1 MVDLTRLLAI
11 GRLDFLLRVLDL
23 MWFFL
28 SPAVVSVD
36 GVDFSVVVSFWS
48 LSQLS
53 MLPILIAIES
63 LFVDTRLPYCEFEGE
78 REKNAHRYINHT
90 HANLAFICKF
100 VFLFLLWSNCTT
112 GFVLFR
118 FIYSE
123 KKFAMGCARKKCNTH
138 DLMCVESTCF
148 VYSFALNNC
157 NTLDLCIHYNVI
169 MYQCSDRILF
179 VFFEQQ

>member
-100 VFLFLLWSNCTT
+100 VFFISPMIELHNWFCFIS
-112 GFVLFR
+112 FYLFR
-118 FIYSE
+118 
-123 KKFAMGCARKKCNTH
+123 KKIRNGMRERKMQYTWFDVCWKH
-138 DLMCVESTCF
+138 LFRLLV
-148 VYSFALNNC
+148 
-157 NTLDLCIHYNVI
+157 CI
-169 MYQCSDRILF
+169 
-179 VFFEQQ
+179 E